1 MARFHPFPVE
11 NLRQVLFAHI
21 RGATPGVDLTLGRA
35 ASPIRYGPP
44 QSINGSPPRK
54 QVKGH
59 PCWRPH
65 RVPEC
70 SARPHACS
78 TKAKMTRFLLAF
90 SGALFLGSIGAF
102 FLLVPLLSIATVA
115 WIFVGL
121 LLMFTLGVQV
131 GTQGMLRCESAAGQ
145 VRRSAITVAKSSQR
159 LPC

>member
-1 MARFHPFPVE
+1 
-11 NLRQVLFAHI
+11 
-21 RGATPGVDLTLGRA
+21 
-35 ASPIRYGPP
+35 
-44 QSINGSPPRK
+44 
-54 QVKGH
+54 
-59 PCWRPH
+59 
-65 RVPEC
+65 
-70 SARPHACS
+70 
-78 TKAKMTRFLLAF
+78 MTRFLLAF